1 MPPGY
6 LNGCLLRAPSSL
18 GDRRLIV
25 PINRCVPAFL
35 VGAGTKVS
43 GRRVQGRRSRSP
55 CDGPQGRPRCGGREP
70 DNGHRE
76 RRPPRPGG
84 FGLWEMPLAV
94 GRRGRAGRA
103 SQGRAR
109 RGEHRTRRRRR
120 RLEVE
125 RERSNKE
132 LRGIVGWRNDPV
144 VYVRNYNRGNLW
156 VYYASLGCGWVG
168 SRRRVSEMLLGEA
181 EVAGLRPCSSCGHMA
196 VRSEKRDVAA

>member
-1 MPPGY
+1 MVSHGW
-6 LNGCLLRAPSSL
+6 
-18 GDRRLIV
+18 D
-25 PINRCVPAFL
+25 
-35 VGAGTKVS
+35 GAGA
-43 GRRVQGRRSRSP
+43 
-55 CDGPQGRPRCGGREP
+55 
-70 DNGHRE
+70 
-76 RRPPRPGG
+76 PGG
-84 FGLWEMPLAV
+84 ASPKA
-94 GRRGRAGRA
+94 RAGR
-103 SQGRAR
+103 
-109 RGEHRTRRRRR
+109 GERRTRRRRR